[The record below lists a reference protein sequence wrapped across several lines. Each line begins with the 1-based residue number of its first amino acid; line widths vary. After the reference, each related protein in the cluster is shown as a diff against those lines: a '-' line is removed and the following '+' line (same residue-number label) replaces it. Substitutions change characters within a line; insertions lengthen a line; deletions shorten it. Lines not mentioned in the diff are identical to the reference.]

1 MVRGYGSGR
10 LWTVSKKENMD
21 WIEQLVCSQE
31 ERPHTH
37 LATNRSQLKCLK
49 KPQISE
55 GTQNRRET
63 RAGSLRERFES
74 DIRMI
79 EKTAW
84 QDKKD
89 FTLEVLANLQ
99 KDRIYGKGNKS
110 DIPDENLISLT
121 NKMSKKLMVS
131 AVTSWLQHHNQTFFC
146 K

>member
-37 LATNRSQLKCLK
+37 LATNRSQSKCLK
-49 KPQISE
+49 KPHISE

-84 QDKKD
+84 QDKKR
-89 FTLEVLANLQ
+89 FH
-99 KDRIYGKGNKS
+99 S
-110 DIPDENLISLT
+110 
-121 NKMSKKLMVS
+121 
-131 AVTSWLQHHNQTFFC
+131 
-146 K
+146 